1 MANRYENGLIPC
13 FVEHFQ
19 SFTNAM
25 EHPDGVAKVYKVLYP
40 NLDPYELFIDSFEAA
55 IDTTIARQYRTKYIQ
70 SCALLYLISTE
81 VQQKFEYHDNEVMYT
96 KRFVLRG
103 AIKSSFEDGINYNT
117 PEEDGLY
124 FIGETHFNPYTHEE
138 FYWVKIGMST
148 KLNRRMK
155 EYDTHNPM
163 LWRIDYKIGSADEE
177 YIYHQLLGQKAIAK
191 CNHNDEWFLV
201 DRNTY
206 LAMCEKGF
214 SYFD

>member
-1 MANRYENGLIPC
+1 MSNHYENGFIPC
-13 FVEHFQ
+13 LADHFY
-19 SFTNAM
+19 SFANAM
-25 EHPDGVAKVYKVLYP
+25 EHPEGVADVYSIFYSK
-40 NLDPYELFIDSFEAA
+40 LDPYELFIDSFEAA
-55 IDTTIARQYRTKYIQ
+55 IDATVARQHRTKYIQ
-70 SCALLYLISTE
+70 SCALLYLISPK
-81 VQQKFEYHDNEVMYT
+81 VQQKFEYHANEVMYT
-96 KRFVLRG
+96 KRFILRG
-103 AIKSSFEDGINYNT
+103 SAKPSFNDGINYDT

-124 FIGETHFNPYTHEE
+124 FIGETHFNPYTREE

-163 LWRIDYKIGSADEE
+163 LWRIDYKIGSAAEE
-177 YIYHQLLGQKAIAK
+177 RIYHQQLGQKAIAK

-214 SYFD
+214 SYFN

>member
-1 MANRYENGLIPC
+1 MANHYENNLIPC
-13 FVEHFQ
+13 FAEHFY
-19 SFTNAM
+19 SFTDAM
-25 EHPDGVAKVYKVLYP
+25 KHPKEVAEVYELLYS
-40 NLDPYELFIDSFEAA
+40 NLDPCELFIDSFDAA
-55 IDTTIARQYRTKYIQ
+55 IDATVTRQYRTKYIQ

-81 VQQKFEYHDNEVMYT
+81 VQQKFEYNANEIVYT

-103 AIKSSFEDGINYNT
+103 AAKFSFDDGINYDT

-163 LWRIDYKIGSADEE
+163 LWRIDYKIGSVAKEH
-177 YIYHQLLGQKAIAK
+177 IYHQRLAQKAIAK